1 MGNYKNYSLLCN
13 FKCWQSRIDQKE
25 VRRMRDYEI
34 MYIIRPNIEEEARKE
49 LIERFSNLLT
59 DNGAT
64 IDKVDELGSR
74 RLAYEINDFRDGYYV
89 VINFKGDH
97 DAVNEFDRQAK
108 FSDDIIRHMV
118 VRLDE
123 Q

>member
-1 MGNYKNYSLLCN
+1 
-13 FKCWQSRIDQKE
+13 
-25 VRRMRDYEI
+25 MRNYEI
-34 MYIIRPNIEEEARKE
+34 MYIIRPNIEEEAQKE
-49 LIERFSNLLT
+49 LIERFNTILT

-64 IDKVDELGSR
+64 IDKVDEMGSR

-97 DAVNEFDRQAK
+97 NAVNEFDRLAK
-108 FSDDIIRHMV
+108 FSDDIIRHIII
-118 VRLDE
+118 REDE